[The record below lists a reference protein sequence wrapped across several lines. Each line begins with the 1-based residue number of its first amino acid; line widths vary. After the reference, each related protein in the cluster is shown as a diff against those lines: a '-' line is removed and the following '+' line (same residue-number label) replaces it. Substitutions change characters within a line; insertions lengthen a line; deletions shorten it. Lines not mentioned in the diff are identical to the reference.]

1 MSNPAKDFGPVLIVE
16 DDALLA
22 AALAG
27 CLEDAGATEVRTCD
41 SATGAM
47 AALAELKPEVIVLDV
62 SLADRDDGWGIAE
75 LAREL
80 SARPPTV
87 IFSTG
92 SPDSIPPE
100 VAQLGIV
107 MEKPYAP
114 QELAD
119 LIAGLPDRP
128 GLIGR
133 LRRRLA
139 GEA

>member
-1 MSNPAKDFGPVLIVE
+1 MQVERKAFGPVLIVE
-16 DDALLA
+16 DDAILA

-27 CLEDAGATEVRTCD
+27 CLEDAGATIVQSCS
-41 SATGAM
+41 SAAEAM
-47 AALAELKPEVIVLDV
+47 TALGELKPDVLVLDV

-80 SARPPTV
+80 AQRPLTIV
-87 IFSTG
+87 FSTG
-92 SPDSIPPE
+92 SPEAIPPE

-114 QELAD
+114 EALAA
-119 LIAGLPDRP
+119 LIAEHAASP

-139 GEA
+139 S